1 MCLVQTECDCI
12 KLKVH
17 FHGLKIIGGKKKPKK
32 KNSTFITNMRSFNV
46 PVKVFMKER
55 FCMAS

>member
-17 FHGLKIIGGKKKPKK
+17 FHGLKIIGGKKKKK
-32 KNSTFITNMRSFNV
+32 KSTFITIMRSFSV

>member
-17 FHGLKIIGGKKKPKK
+17 FNGLKIIGGKKKKK
-32 KNSTFITNMRSFNV
+32 KKHIHYNYEIL
-46 PVKVFMKER
+46 
-55 FCMAS
+55 

>member
-17 FHGLKIIGGKKKPKK
+17 FHGLKIIGGKKKKK
-32 KNSTFITNMRSFNV
+32 AHSLQLWDPLMSL
-46 PVKVFMKER
+46 
-55 FCMAS
+55 

>member
-17 FHGLKIIGGKKKPKK
+17 FHGLKIIGGKKKNKK
-32 KNSTFITNMRSFNV
+32 KKAHSLQLWDPLMYL
-46 PVKVFMKER
+46 
-55 FCMAS
+55 

>member
-17 FHGLKIIGGKKKPKK
+17 FHGLKIIGGKKKKK
-32 KNSTFITNMRSFNV
+32 STFITIMRSFNV